1 MNWLNVFEILLK
13 VGIVALPV
21 IFSAIVGYLFATAK
35 SFREEKQKAYS
46 ELLPSIVKMIYDP
59 GSSDEAEFS
68 KSLMKLWLYGSK
80 RTVRQM
86 EEALSFF
93 HNPGKGDVTQAL
105 QKAIVEMRK
114 DIQVWPWQRIKSNE
128 VGHLY
133 TKIVK

>member
-1 MNWLNVFEILLK
+1 MDLPKVIEILWK
-13 VGIVALPV
+13 VSIVALPV
-21 IFSAIVGYLFATAK
+21 IFSAIVGYLFATAR

-59 GSSDEAEFS
+59 GSSDEADFS

-80 RTVRQM
+80 RAARQM

-93 HNPGKGDVTQAL
+93 HNPEKGDVTQAL

-114 DIQVWPWQRIKSNE
+114 DIQVWPWQRINPNE

>member
-1 MNWLNVFEILLK
+1 MDWIKVFGILWK

-21 IFSAIVGYLFATAK
+21 VFSAIIGYLFATAK

-59 GSSDEAEFS
+59 GSSDEADFS

-80 RTVRQM
+80 RAARQM
-86 EEALSFF
+86 ERAVSLF
-93 HNPGKGDVTQAL
+93 HHPEKGDVTKAL
-105 QKAIVEMRK
+105 QEAIVEMRK
-114 DIQVWPWQRIKSNE
+114 DIQVWPWQRIRPRE